1 MIWLIQGCAA
11 LLHGKPASTCSVQL
25 LVADTRV
32 VAARYDHPCT
42 YYTCV
47 GGHYVLLPEPQ
58 CWLLS
63 IALLS
68 MIYFW
73 QLRGL

>member
-32 VAARYDHPCT
+32 VAAVMIILVPTMPVLEDIMC
-42 YYTCV
+42 CCLNLSV
-47 GGHYVLLPEPQ
+47 G
-58 CWLLS
+58 C
-63 IALLS
+63 
-68 MIYFW
+68 
-73 QLRGL
+73 

>member
-25 LVADTRV
+25 LVADTQV
-32 VAARYDHPCT
+32 VAARYDRPGT
-42 YYTCV
+42 YYAFV

-58 CWLLS
+58 YWLLS
-63 IALLS
+63 IVLLS
-68 MIYFW
+68 MIYSW
-73 QLRGL
+73 HLRGL